1 MSRYILHVLLLFG
14 LCLSSMVSLL
24 AEERLE
30 IDFTL
35 VEGRI
40 LINGHLGGHDG
51 VFIFDTGTPEI
62 IINDNE
68 IDSNSNNYLSSV
80 QGDHSVAI
88 KAVDLVRVA
97 DYTLPRG
104 SLLIHMDLS
113 EMLGDID
120 QRVLGIIGWSTF
132 DADQPIFINY
142 RDSKIIVGKPEFT
155 PEMVE
160 DNHVIRLN
168 LTEVGDELPTVEI
181 EINQEILTF
190 AFDTGAPLHAIGPQK
205 PNQSRGDILQESIKL
220 EGLITIAENQFRV
233 EDMQDF
239 DEFDGILSVNALN
252 TNYVVID
259 RSSQRVYLFWD
270 KQDAIAGL

>member
-1 MSRYILHVLLLFG
+1 MFRYILHILVVFG
-14 LCLSSMVSLL
+14 LSISSMVSLL

-40 LINGHLGGHDG
+40 LINGHMNGHDG

-68 IDSNSNNYLSSV
+68 FSNNGAGYLSSV
-80 QGDHSVAI
+80 QGDHPVAI
-88 KAVDLVRVA
+88 KPVDIVRVA

-104 SLLIHMDLS
+104 SLLMHMDLS
-113 EMLGDID
+113 ELLGDLD
-120 QRVLGIIGWSTF
+120 QKVLGIIGWSTF

>member
-1 MSRYILHVLLLFG
+1 MSRYILHVLLVFG

-97 DYTLPRG
+97 DYTLPQG
-104 SLLIHMDLS
+104 SLLMHMDLS
-113 EMLGDID
+113 ELLGDLE
-120 QRVLGIIGWSTF
+120 QKVLGIIGWSAF

-160 DNHVIRLN
+160 DNHVISLN

>member
-1 MSRYILHVLLLFG
+1 MSRYILHILLLFG

-104 SLLIHMDLS
+104 SLLMHMDLS
-113 EMLGDID
+113 ELLGDIE
-120 QRVLGIIGWSTF
+120 QKVLGIIGWSAF

-160 DNHVIRLN
+160 DNHVISLN